1 MNWIDIILIV
11 PLLWAIVVG
20 YKDGI
25 IAQLGGIA
33 GLLLGVWLAFKYAA
47 QVGAWLNAPEAIC
60 QVVGFLVVVLV
71 VIVAVG
77 LLGKLLGKL
86 FDCVGLSI
94 INKLGGVVL
103 ALIKMSLLLSVLIM
117 GFDLVNRNT
126 KWVEQSKLDD
136 AKLYRPIEKVS
147 SVVFPYLLDLNKDK
161 NGK

>member
-1 MNWIDIILIV
+1 
-11 PLLWAIVVG
+11 
-20 YKDGI
+20 
-25 IAQLGGIA
+25 
-33 GLLLGVWLAFKYAA
+33 
-47 QVGAWLNAPEAIC
+47 LNAPEAIC
-60 QVVGFLVVVLV
+60 QVLGFLVVVLV

-86 FDCVGLSI
+86 FDCVGLPI

-126 KWVEQSKLDD
+126 KWVEQSKLDN